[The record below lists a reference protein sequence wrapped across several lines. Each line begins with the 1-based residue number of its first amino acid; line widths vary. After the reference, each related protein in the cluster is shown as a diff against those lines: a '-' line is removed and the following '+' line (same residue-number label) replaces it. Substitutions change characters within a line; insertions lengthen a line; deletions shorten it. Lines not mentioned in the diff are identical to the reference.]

1 MIKLKDLLLEKMSF
15 RDLIKKSDPRRI
27 ARAKTVSSKNLSVQS
42 GDNQERMVFSY
53 KSNPSTTG
61 NRHRGYIQ
69 FDNEDIKKH
78 NSLEDVNCI
87 CECSC
92 PDFKYK
98 YAYGL
103 NKQGVAPIGST
114 ALSTNNGQRPKNFNE
129 SNIGICKHLISL
141 GSHLDTGIK
150 APEPEYNQQKSVEKS
165 IQRNKQTAKPQVTS
179 VSPSPEDDHTSPEDT
194 LEPVTK
200 IRPKY
205 KTPQPKKTNV
215 PNVRKQPNTYT
226 DYDETE
232 PEPVDDRTGELSEDV
247 YNKTNNSLYNRMKL
261 FIKNNPTFEV
271 SYPE

>member
-15 RDLIKKSDPRRI
+15 RDLLGHSDPKRI
-27 ARAKTVSSKNLSVQS
+27 DRAKTVSSKNLSVQS

-61 NRHRGYIQ
+61 NRHKGYIQ
-69 FDNEDIKKH
+69 FYNDDIKKH

-141 GSHLDTGIK
+141 GSHLDTGVK

-165 IQRNKQTAKPQVTS
+165 IQKNKQKAIKPVTS
-179 VSPSPEDDHTSPEDT
+179 DSPSPEDDHTSPEDT

-205 KTPQPKKTNV
+205 KQEPKRIV
-215 PNVRKQPNTYT
+215 PAVKNKPEIPNTYS
-226 DYDETE
+226 DEET
-232 PEPVDDRTGELSEDV
+232 PEYSDDRTGEISEDS
-247 YNKTNNSLYNRMKL
+247 YNKINNSLYDRMKL
-261 FIKNNPTFEV
+261 FIENNPTFEV